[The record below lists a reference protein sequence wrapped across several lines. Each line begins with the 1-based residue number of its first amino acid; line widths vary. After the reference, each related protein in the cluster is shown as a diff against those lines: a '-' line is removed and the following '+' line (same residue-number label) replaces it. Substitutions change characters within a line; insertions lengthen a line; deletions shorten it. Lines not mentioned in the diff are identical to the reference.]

1 VRRLEQG
8 ESTVK
13 KTLKLNV
20 NGIYRSVEVDP
31 EEPLL
36 WVLRDTL
43 ELTGAKFGCGVGI
56 CGACSVLI
64 DKAARR
70 SCIVPVGTVASGQKI
85 VTIEG
90 LAKGGALHPVQKAFL
105 EHDAFCCGF
114 CTPGMIITAVS
125 LLNSNPM
132 PTREQIIEG
141 MNSQIC
147 RCGSYMNIIAAVEEA
162 ARATLG

>member
-1 VRRLEQG
+1 MKKKLVLNING
-8 ESTVK
+8 AD
-13 KTLKLNV
+13 KTLD
-20 NGIYRSVEVDP
+20 VDP

-43 ELTGAKFGCGVGI
+43 RLTGAKFGCGVGI

-64 DKAARR
+64 DGSARR
-70 SCIVPVGTVASGQKI
+70 SCIVPVGTVAQGQEI

-90 LAKGGALHPVQKAFL
+90 LSKGNALHPVQKAFL
-105 EHDAFCCGF
+105 KHDAFCCGF

-125 LLNSNPM
+125 LLNSNPS
-132 PTREQIIEG
+132 PSREEIIEG

-147 RCGSYMNIIAAVEEA
+147 RCGAYIHIIDAVEKAAAVM
-162 ARATLG
+162 RNQSPMRVS